1 MSTRV
6 MGRCYVTQSSM
17 IPHSLWEM
25 YRSWIQMLQC
35 TKGLTA
41 LKQSGICH
49 WLTFLLL
56 FFFSVCAPKL
66 RLLFNNG
73 HVVSIM
79 VGILRLWSGGTLQ
92 VKWARSNFR
101 ITDKE
106 HRQKTHLLQQ
116 STQMW
121 IPTFILAGSA
131 LCLTLRVRGRGRGGG
146 GAGGGFLRG
155 SGGMGFLK
163 VIIVARLCTHQH
175 E

>member
-1 MSTRV
+1 MLLSLLWFLTVYEKCSGLEFKCFNVQRV
-6 MGRCYVTQSSM
+6 W
-17 IPHSLWEM
+17 L
-25 YRSWIQMLQC
+25 
-35 TKGLTA
+35 
-41 LKQSGICH
+41 H
-49 WLTFLLL
+49 WSKVAYATDWLFFFF

-66 RLLFNNG
+66 RPLFNNG